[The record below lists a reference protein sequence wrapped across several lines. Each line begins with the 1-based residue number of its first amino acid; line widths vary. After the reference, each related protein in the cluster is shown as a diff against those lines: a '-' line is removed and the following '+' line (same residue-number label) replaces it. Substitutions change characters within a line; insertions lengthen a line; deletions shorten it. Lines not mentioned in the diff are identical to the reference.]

1 MKRQSIHP
9 RFGAHLAAATA
20 ATIMLS
26 GCYMDTSSDYYDDDR
41 YKDRTAQALPTGAD
55 PDAKLCTSD
64 ESRSVRLKSRSNPLC
79 FTTEQ
84 EKWHAS
90 CKTTDCQEVPV
101 SVGYMLAEDLG
112 RTGVTIEAFDNS
124 YFNGAPVASVHLGNF
139 DTSTPGSYK
148 STSVFLSPGAYYFR
162 AYLNNQWDQIVPYQ
176 YQNHELVGNKP
187 LGVFGAIS
195 APSTYLLSPK
205 FPELRNH
212 VLPVHITIDKL
223 LRKPG
228 QPLGT
233 KAFLRLKLEA
243 QPAEQIP
250 VGRKVMIGL
259 YPDEDIHQAPS
270 AEFKMPTEKLLVVG
284 QVGQAEFLTPELEV
298 GKYIVFAWIDSN
310 GNEFPDDHEASA
322 MSTRLG
328 QPWAVSITANR
339 TAVLE
344 MSLKTPETPEP
355 SSPSEPA
362 TPASDQQG
370 GDTVAA
376 GN

>member
-1 MKRQSIHP
+1 MKRQSFRP
-9 RFGAHLAAATA
+9 GFGTHLAAATA

-26 GCYMDTSSDYYDDDR
+26 GCYMEVTEDSNDDYQQRDR
-41 YKDRTAQALPTGAD
+41 KAQALPTEAD
-55 PDAKLCTSD
+55 PNAKLCTND
-64 ESRSVRLKSRSNPLC
+64 ESKSVRLTSRSKQLC
-79 FTTEQ
+79 FMTDQ

-90 CKTTDCQEVPV
+90 CKTADCQEVPV
-101 SVGYMLAEDLG
+101 SVSYMLAEDLG

-124 YFNGAPVASVHLGNF
+124 YFNGAPVASVHLGQF
-139 DTSTPGSYK
+139 DASTPGSYK
-148 STSVFLSPGAYYFR
+148 ATSVFLSPGAYYFR

-205 FPELRNH
+205 FSEPRNH
-212 VLPVHITIDKL
+212 VLPVNITIDKL

-259 YPDEDIHQAPS
+259 YPDDDIHQAPS
-270 AEFKMPTEKLLVVG
+270 AEFKMPTEKLLIVG

-298 GKYIVFAWIDSN
+298 GKYVVFAWIDSN
-310 GNEFPDDHEASA
+310 GNEFADDHEASA

-328 QPWAVSITANR
+328 QPWAVSISANR

-344 MSLKTPETPEP
+344 MSLKTPETDDQ

-362 TPASDQQG
+362 TPGSDPQG
-370 GDTVAA
+370 GGNIAA